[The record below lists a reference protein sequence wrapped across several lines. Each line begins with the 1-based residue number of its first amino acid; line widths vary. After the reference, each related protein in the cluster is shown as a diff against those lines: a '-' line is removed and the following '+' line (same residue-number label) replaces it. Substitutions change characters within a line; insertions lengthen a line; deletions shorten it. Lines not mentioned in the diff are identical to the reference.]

1 MENKEAVTKPFGRKI
16 AVIVSLIMAVIL
28 VPIIVINTVL
38 IVRSYTD
45 TEHIPAVFGIS
56 PLVVL
61 SNSMA
66 DTFCTNALIFIKD
79 VDTDDLEV
87 GDVVCY
93 LIEETA
99 VTHRITQVTTDD
111 DGVLAYI
118 TQGDANNTEDTY
130 FVYPEQIEGI
140 YFGHVAEIGAF
151 VLFMQTTAGMV
162 IFIGLPIVLYLVLD
176 YILSRKEKKED
187 NKKAKDL
194 EKELEELKKQMNQ
207 G

>member
-1 MENKEAVTKPFGRKI
+1 MENKDVVGKPLGRKI
-16 AVIVSLIMAVIL
+16 ALIVSLIMAVIL

-38 IVRSYTD
+38 IVRSYTN
-45 TEHIPAVFGIS
+45 TEHIPSIFGIS

-61 SNSMA
+61 SGSMSG
-66 DTFCTNALIFIKD
+66 TFETNALIFIQD
-79 VDTDDLEV
+79 VDTETLEV

-111 DGVLAYI
+111 EGVFAYI

-140 YFGHVAEIGAF
+140 YFGHVSEIGAF

-194 EKELEELKKQMNQ
+194 EKELEALRKQIDN